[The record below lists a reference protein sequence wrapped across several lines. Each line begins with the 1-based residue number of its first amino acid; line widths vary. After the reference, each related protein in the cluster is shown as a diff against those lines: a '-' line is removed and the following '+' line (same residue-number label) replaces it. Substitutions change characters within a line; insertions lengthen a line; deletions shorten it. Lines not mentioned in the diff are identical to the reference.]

1 MAESEDKSE
10 SSPDQNEKY
19 CRKCG
24 EIIDDEAEICP
35 ECGVRQENNRSQREV
50 NVNVENKNQSVQQQN
65 GGQPLGSNKSK
76 TLAGILGIF
85 LGSFGIHKFYLGQPG
100 RGFLFLIFFW
110 TYIPGIIGLIQ
121 GISYLLMSEQKF
133 ARKFG

>member
-1 MAESEDKSE
+1 MADSEDE
-10 SSPDQNEKY
+10 SKNSPEQDEKY
-19 CRKCG
+19 CKKCG
-24 EIIDDEAEICP
+24 EIIDKEAEICP
-35 ECGVRQENNRSQREV
+35 ECGVRQESNSDQREV
-50 NVNVENKNQSVQQQN
+50 NVNVENNNQSIQQQN
-65 GGQPLGSNKSK
+65 GEQPLRSNKSK

-85 LGSFGIHKFYLGQPG
+85 LGSFGVHKFYLGQPG

>member
-1 MAESEDKSE
+1 MPDEDESDKSL
-10 SSPDQNEKY
+10 DRDEKY
-19 CRKCG
+19 CKKCG
-24 EIIDDEAEICP
+24 EIIDEEAEICP
-35 ECGVRQENNRSQREV
+35 ECGVRQESTESQREV
-50 NVNVENKNQSVQQQN
+50 NVNVENNNQSIQRN
-65 GGQPLGSNKSK
+65 GENPLEGNKSK

-85 LGSFGIHKFYLGQPG
+85 LGSFGLHKFYLGQPG